1 MMNELATR
9 SAVATK
15 ASFLSRVYAWMG
27 FGLALTA
34 VISFFVVTT
43 PSIMEAIFADT
54 GIFYFLMIA
63 ELGMVIAFS
72 FLANRISA
80 TTAALL
86 FIAYAAMNGFTL
98 SVVFLIYTTTS
109 IAGTFAITAG
119 MFGTM
124 SIYGAVTQ
132 RDLTSV
138 GSFAFMGLIGVIIAS
153 VVNMFMRND
162 AMGWLISFCG
172 VIVFTLLTAYD
183 TQRAKAMGQYFAAD
197 SQESRKAAIGM
208 ALTLYLD
215 LINLFLNLLRVLGG
229 RR

>member
-1 MMNELATR
+1 MNEMTSR
-9 SAVATK
+9 SVVAT
-15 ASFLSRVYAWMG
+15 AAGFLSRVYAWMG

-34 VISFFVVTT
+34 GVSFVVVST
-43 PSIMEAIFADT
+43 PSIMDAIFADT
-54 GIFYFLMIA
+54 GLFYFLIIA

-72 FLANRISA
+72 FLAKRISA
-80 TTAALL
+80 RTAALL
-86 FIAYAAMNGFTL
+86 FIAYAAMNGLTL
-98 SVVFLIYTTTS
+98 SVIFLVYTKAS

-124 SIYGAVTQ
+124 SIYGAVAK

-153 VVNMFMRND
+153 VVNMFMRSD

-183 TQRAKAMGQYFAAD
+183 TQRAKAMGQYFTAD

-215 LINLFLNLLRVLGG
+215 LINLFLNMLRLLGG